1 MKTRSLE
8 FSVGLFVLAGLLCLG
23 YLTVKLGKMEVFSSA
38 GYQVT
43 ANFSSV
49 AGLRPGARV
58 EIAGVAVGKVADISL
73 LEKQDRYYAKVT
85 LRIDDGI
92 SLSEDAIASIK
103 TSGLIGDKYVN
114 LSLGGSSSL
123 VPPGGEIVETESA
136 LDIEALIGKFAFGG
150 LK

>member
-1 MKTRSLE
+1 MNRYSLE

-23 YLTVKLGKMEVFSSA
+23 YLTVKLGKMEVFSSD

-43 ANFSSV
+43 ANFTSV

-58 EIAGVAVGKVADISL
+58 EIAGVAVGKVAGISL
-73 LEKQDRYYAKVT
+73 LERQSRYYAQVT
-85 LRIDDGI
+85 LHLNRGI
-92 SLSEDAIASIK
+92 LLSEDSIASIK

-114 LSLGGSSSL
+114 LSLGGSSSP
-123 VPPGGEIVETESA
+123 VDPGGEIVETESA
-136 LDIEALIGKFAFGG
+136 VDIEALIGKFAFGG